1 MPDTFTCITCQ
12 VMFKTPELQREHYK
26 EDWHRYN
33 LKRKVASIPP
43 VTLEEFELRAKEHR
57 EQTQNLNRD
66 ESQYC
71 KYCSKLFNTK
81 NAFDNHLNSKK
92 HKLSQERYIENK
104 EEDNSGNSDTDSFVK
119 VEAGANAS
127 SANASGAVGSKEPGK
142 FVVVSGADDSGDEDI
157 ETDSEIE
164 ELDSDEWEECRIRG
178 SDSLIKPRDCLFC
191 GHHSKNMVKNLK
203 HMSEAHSFFI
213 PDVEYCVD
221 MKELLLYLGEKIS
234 QGYMCLWCNDTGKT
248 FYSMEAVRG
257 HMIDKGHCKM
267 LHEGL
272 ALAEYADF
280 YDYST
285 SYPDHKEEDGDEG
298 MEVDEEVEGPTA
310 LQGDDFQ
317 LVLPSGVVVG
327 HRSLMKYY
335 KQNLST
341 NSQALVKKSD
351 RKLHRLLGVYR
362 ALGWAPKEQALAAKK
377 ARDIHFMKRVQAKW
391 QMKMSLKNNKFQKH
405 YRAQVNF

>member
-26 EDWHRYN
+26 QDWHRYN
-33 LKRKVASIPP
+33 LKRKVASISP
-43 VTLEEFELRAKEHR
+43 VTLEEFEQRVKEHK
-57 EQTQNLNRD
+57 EQSQNESRD

-92 HKLSQERYIENK
+92 HKLSEERYVENK
-104 EEDNSGNSDTDSFVK
+104 EEESGHSDTDSFVK
-119 VEAGANAS
+119 VEP
-127 SANASGAVGSKEPGK
+127 SANVSKDPSK
-142 FVVVSGADDSGDEDI
+142 FVIVSADDSGEEDI

-164 ELDSDEWEECRIRG
+164 ELDSDEWEECRIKG

-191 GHHSKNMVKNLK
+191 GHHSKNIVKNLK

-213 PDVEYCVD
+213 PDVEYCINIKD
-221 MKELLLYLGEKIS
+221 LLLYLGEKIS
-234 QGYMCLWCNDTGKT
+234 QGYMCLWCNDTGRT
-248 FYSMEAVRG
+248 FYSMEAVRR

-272 ALAEYADF
+272 ALAEYADY
-280 YDYST
+280 YDYSS
-285 SYPDHKEEDGDEG
+285 SYPDHQEDEDEEDGMD
-298 MEVDEEVEGPTA
+298 VDDEVEAPTT

-335 KQNLST
+335 KQNLT
-341 NSQALVKKSD
+341 QNSQALVKKSD

>member
-12 VMFKTPELQREHYK
+12 VMFKTPELQRVHYK

-43 VTLEEFELRAKEHR
+43 VTLEEFEQRAKEHR
-57 EQTQNLNRD
+57 EQTQNINRD
-66 ESQYC
+66 ESEYC

-81 NAFDNHLNSKK
+81 NAFNNHLNSKK
-92 HKLSQERYIENK
+92 HKLAEERYVENEK
-104 EEDNSGNSDTDSFVK
+104 EEHSGHSDTDSFVK
-119 VEAGANAS
+119 VEP
-127 SANASGAVGSKEPGK
+127 SANVSKEPSK
-142 FVVVSGADDSGDEDI
+142 FVVVTADDSGDEDI

-164 ELDSDEWEECRIRG
+164 ELDSDEWEECRIKG

-213 PDVEYCVD
+213 PDVEYCAN

-234 QGYMCLWCNDTGKT
+234 QGYMCLWCNDTGRT

-280 YDYST
+280 YDYSS
-285 SYPDHKEEDGDEG
+285 SYPDHKDDDGDEEG
-298 MEVDEEVEGPTA
+298 MDVDEEVEGPAA

-335 KQNLST
+335 KQNLSQ

-391 QMKMSLKNNKFQKH
+391 QMKLSLKANKFQKH

>member
-12 VMFKTPELQREHYK
+12 VIFKTPELQREHYK
-26 EDWHRYN
+26 LDWHRYN
-33 LKRKVASIPP
+33 LKRKVANIPP
-43 VTLEEFELRAKEHR
+43 VPLEEFEKRALEHKEQSKNDHQSTA
-57 EQTQNLNRD
+57 E
-66 ESQYC
+66 YC

-81 NAFDNHLNSKK
+81 NAYSNHLNSKR
-92 HKLSQERYIENK
+92 HKLAQEQYVD
-104 EEDNSGNSDTDSFVK
+104 EEHSGHSDTDSFVK
-119 VEAGANAS
+119 VEANQS
-127 SANASGAVGSKEPGK
+127 SKQATGK
-142 FVVVSGADDSGDEDI
+142 FVVLNPDDKEEEEDV

-164 ELDSDEWEECRIRG
+164 ELDSDEWEECRIKG
-178 SDSLIKPRDCLFC
+178 TDSLIKPRECLFC
-191 GHHSKNMVKNLK
+191 THRSKNMVKNLK

-221 MKELLLYLGEKIS
+221 VKGLLLYLGEKIS
-234 QGYMCLWCNDTGKT
+234 QGFMCLWCNDTGRT
-248 FYSMEAVRG
+248 FYSMEAARG
-257 HMIDKGHCKM
+257 HMVDKGHCKM
-267 LHEGL
+267 LHEGI
-272 ALAEYADF
+272 ALAEYADY

-285 SYPDHKEEDGDEG
+285 SYPDTKEGDEN
-298 MEVDEEVEGPTA
+298 MDVDEEVDGPTA
-310 LQGDDFQ
+310 LEGDDFQ

-335 KQNLST
+335 KQNLT
-341 NSQALVKKSD
+341 QNSQAIVKKSD

-391 QMKMSLKNNKFQKH
+391 QMKLSVKANKFQKH